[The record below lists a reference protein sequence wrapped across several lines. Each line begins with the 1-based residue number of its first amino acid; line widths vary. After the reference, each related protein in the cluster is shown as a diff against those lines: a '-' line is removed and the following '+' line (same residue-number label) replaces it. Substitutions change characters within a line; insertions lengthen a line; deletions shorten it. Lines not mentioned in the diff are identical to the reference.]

1 MNNEDEQVI
10 IDSLTDLIETLKEM
24 RKAFE
29 SIDKR
34 LKAIGNALEYM
45 NN

>member
-1 MNNEDEQVI
+1 MNNEDEQLI

-29 SIDKR
+29 SIDKT
-34 LKAIGNALEYM
+34 
-45 NN
+45 